1 MRLDRLNVFLDAAQ
15 TLNFSETAQRLHISQ
30 STVSKHIGDLERQ
43 LNVILFE
50 RANGRLRLSEA
61 GRALI
66 PCTRQLM
73 REVERFQ
80 AVAQSLPGDVAGP
93 LRIACTTAAGKYVLP
108 RLAVRFRERFPNV
121 QISMLGC
128 RPMEVEDFLRDTKA
142 DLAVVSAEAT
152 DPALECQHFFTDQV
166 ILIVPSGHAWAL
178 RQRVEPDELVGEP
191 LLLREPT
198 SGTRRVLQSALA
210 ARDIALTDL
219 NVALELATP
228 KPLSPPWQPGS
239 GALSSPS
246 FPPPLPWR
254 PAGSGEWRSMGLT
267 CEEQFACGGGR
278 LSRRRARPSCF
289 GGLYTNLKTRT
300 CSICNQGTGDT
311 GGQGPLSAGLISG
324 GGPAYED
331 SR

>member
-66 PCTRQLM
+66 PWTRQLM

-219 NVALELATP
+219 NVALELGNAEAIVAAVAAGVGVAFVSQ
-228 KPLSPPWQPGS
+228 LSAAFALEAGRVRRVEVNGFDLRRAICVWRRSSIPPS
-239 GALSSPS
+239 
-246 FPPPLPWR
+246 R
-254 PAGSGEWRSMGLT
+254 PAELFWGFIHEPENKDL
-267 CEEQFACGGGR
+267 
-278 LSRRRARPSCF
+278 L
-289 GGLYTNLKTRT
+289 NL
-300 CSICNQGTGDT
+300 
-311 GGQGPLSAGLISG
+311 
-324 GGPAYED
+324 
-331 SR
+331 